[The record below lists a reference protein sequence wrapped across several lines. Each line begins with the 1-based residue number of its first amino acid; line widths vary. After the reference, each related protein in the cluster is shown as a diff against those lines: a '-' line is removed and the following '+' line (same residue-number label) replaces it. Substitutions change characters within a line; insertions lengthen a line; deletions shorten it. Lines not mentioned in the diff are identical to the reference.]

1 MHHVTC
7 QDLLTPTII
16 LWKIELTSSSLLLPS
31 SSAPAS
37 FLIPTKGTK
46 PMQSA
51 KMEVRGLHLFIYLF
65 VYYRLSF
72 ISPPHTTATS
82 PLPVL
87 SPSLH
92 EEETRSCVMRCPV
105 RKMACIHAPSTEF
118 APSLT
123 TTTKSNNCLPSS
135 QGFPAFHPAPLRL
148 LPCLVNCLPE
158 GTGGEDIAP
167 CSRQE
172 GWSCPRGTHSQG
184 EKKSPNLSTL

>member
-16 LWKIELTSSSLLLPS
+16 LWKMELTSSSLLLPS

-46 PMQSA
+46 PIQSG
-51 KMEVRGLHLFIYLF
+51 KMEVRGSHLFIYLF
-65 VYYRLSF
+65 LIYFFVYYHLSF

-82 PLPVL
+82 PLPLL
-87 SPSLH
+87 SLSLH
-92 EEETRSCVMRCPV
+92 EEETMSCVMKCPV
-105 RKMACIHAPSTEF
+105 RKMACIHAPYTEF
-118 APSLT
+118 SPSLT

-135 QGFPAFHPAPLRL
+135 RGFPAFHPAPLRL
-148 LPCLVNCLPE
+148 LSLVNCLPE
-158 GTGGEDIAP
+158 GIGGEDVAP

-172 GWSCPRGTHSQG
+172 GLSCPRGTHSQG
-184 EKKSPNLSTL
+184 KKIP